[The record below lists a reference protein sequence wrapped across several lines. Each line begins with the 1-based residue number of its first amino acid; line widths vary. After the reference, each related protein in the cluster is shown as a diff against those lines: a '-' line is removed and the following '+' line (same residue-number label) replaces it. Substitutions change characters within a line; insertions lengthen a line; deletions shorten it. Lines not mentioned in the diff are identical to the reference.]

1 MVDASVAPAAALSS
15 DFKRFW
21 TGQTISQLG
30 SSFTQFATP
39 LLVFKLTHSA
49 VNLGI
54 ATAATFVPYLLF
66 GLVIG
71 AWVDRVNRKRMMIL
85 VDLGRAAVI
94 AVIPLLSVL
103 GVLDVWH
110 VYAVGFVA
118 SVLTIFF
125 EAGEFAAIPSLVATD
140 DLVGANGKIQA
151 SYSAA
156 QVLGPLLAGV
166 LLALVA
172 VEELFLIDASSF
184 VVSAI
189 ALALVRGSFNAV
201 KPADAG
207 RRTSIRS
214 DVVEGLRYVIRHP
227 VLRNISL
234 MMALFN
240 FVGVTQ
246 TTQLVLFSKERLSAT
261 DTEVG
266 VLYSAGSLGVVV
278 LGLLAG
284 RLRRRMRFGPAA
296 LGSLALYGAMTV
308 ALAADR
314 MFWLALVLWGLASG
328 VGIFFNINTGS
339 LRQAIVPN
347 ALLGRIMS
355 IAGVLA
361 WGAIPI
367 GSLLGG
373 FVIRWTGSVAWVYAG
388 IGIIE
393 CVIAAWFFFLSPL
406 GHAEDYLPGGQ
417 LAGATEAADEAAVA
431 ERAAEDAAAGV
442 AEVGVAG
449 DGVGGVGAG
458 GVGVAEVGAGSG

>member
-1 MVDASVAPAAALSS
+1 MGDPSPVTS

-39 LLVFKLTHSA
+39 LLVYQLTHSA

-71 AWVDRVNRKRMMIL
+71 AWVDRVDRKQMMIV
-85 VDLGRAAVI
+85 VDVGRALVI
-94 AVIPLLSVL
+94 SAIPLLAAL
-103 GVLDVWH
+103 GTLAVWQ
-110 VYAVGFVA
+110 VYAVGFFT

-125 EAGEFAAIPSLVATD
+125 EAGEFAAIPSLVGTD

-156 QVLGPLLAGV
+156 QVLGPLLAGL

-172 VEELFLIDASSF
+172 VQELFLIDAASF

-189 ALALVRGSFNAV
+189 ALALVRRSFNLAES
-201 KPADAG
+201 G
-207 RRTSIRS
+207 RRGPTSIRQ
-214 DVVEGLRYVIRHP
+214 DVVEGLRYVVRHP
-227 VLRNISL
+227 VLRNISI

-240 FVGVTQ
+240 FVGVT
-246 TTQLVLFSKERLSAT
+246 TGTQLVLFSKDRLSAT

-266 VLYSAGSLGVVV
+266 LLFSAGSLGVVL

-284 RLRRRMRFGPAA
+284 RLRRRLRFGPAA
-296 LGSLALYGAMTV
+296 LGSLGLCGLLTV
-308 ALAADR
+308 GFAVNR
-314 MFWLALVLWGLASG
+314 MYWLALVIWGLASG

-339 LRQAIVPN
+339 LRQTIVPN
-347 ALLGRIMS
+347 ALLGRIIS

-361 WGAIPI
+361 WSAIPL

-373 FVIRWTGSVAWVYAG
+373 FAIRWTGNVAVVYGG
-388 IGIIE
+388 IGAIE
-393 CVIAAWFFFLSPL
+393 CLIAAWFFLLSPL
-406 GHAEDYLPGGQ
+406 GKAEDYLPGGR
-417 LAGATEAADEAAVA
+417 LAGAG
-431 ERAAEDAAAGV
+431 AAAWDAGTADPV
-442 AEVGVAG
+442 APG
-449 DGVGGVGAG
+449 
-458 GVGVAEVGAGSG
+458 